1 MQIITLLK
9 PHFLSTIAAIR
20 HKGFERETRQS
31 FLILTFCFGLA
42 IALYLG
48 ARHVMHELAQLAH
61 LAYLPVSHILGLFLL
76 VLFFTLIVSN
86 LAIALGRF
94 YQSNDTDL
102 LLSSP
107 VSFSTVFFL
116 RSTLVFISATWM
128 PALFLVPVL
137 LGVLGPYALSA
148 SALAAMLPLLFCFF
162 IIPTGLAISIA
173 TLILYLTPTNYIR
186 YILLLLAAV
195 ILYSIWHFHGAV
207 SSNDSSLVTAQGILR
222 MISVLSLHH
231 IDWLPG
237 NWVARSVEKLVQ
249 GTFSYYSAENQLLF
263 GTALFVCAFAYCIF
277 LLLFDEALAH
287 MQGSNTRPMHNSRF
301 TLRTILLKLPFD
313 SHVRALLGKEYQLL
327 FRDPAQLVQISLLF
341 ILSSLYL
348 YNLETLAFAS
358 QFSSTFNQNW
368 SNFMSITTVSIGCF
382 FTIAVATRIVFPSLS
397 LEGSVFNL
405 LQSAPIT
412 MRQLLKIKFWLWFIP
427 LAFVSTL
434 FFALGGYAIHLS
446 LVPHILISLFG
457 TSTAY
462 SAVGLAIG
470 LGAKF
475 SRFDWEYSTQ
485 LAASFGSVLY
495 MLITVSTIALSGFI
509 LLPLTFQINKVDSLN
524 GLGLILAVSAF
535 ILSLLPGFLAVH
547 WATRSGLR
555 ELQARIQ

>member
-9 PHFLSTIAAIR
+9 PHILATIAAIR
-20 HKGFERETRQS
+20 HKGFEREARQS
-31 FLILTFCFGLA
+31 FLILTFCLGLA
-42 IALYLG
+42 ITLYLG

-137 LGVLGPYALSA
+137 FGVLGPYALSPGT
-148 SALAAMLPLLFCFF
+148 LTAMLPLLFCFF
-162 IIPTGLAISIA
+162 IIPTALAIFIA
-173 TLILYLTPTNYIR
+173 TLILYLTPTNYVR
-186 YILLLLAAV
+186 YILLSLTAL

-207 SSNDSSLVTAQGILR
+207 SDNDSSLITAQGILR

-237 NWVARSVEKLVQ
+237 NWVARSIESLIQ
-249 GTFSYYSAENQLLF
+249 GTFSYYAPESQLLL
-263 GTALFVCAFAYCIF
+263 GTTLFVCALAYCTF

-287 MQGSNTRPMHNSRF
+287 IQGSNTKPIHNNRF
-301 TLRTILLKLPFD
+301 ALRTILLSLPFD
-313 SHVRALLGKEYQLL
+313 TQVRAILAKEYQLL

-341 ILSSLYL
+341 ILSTLYL

-368 SNFMSITTVSIGCF
+368 SSFMSITTVSIGCF

-397 LEGSVFNL
+397 LEGAVFNL

-412 MRQLLKIKFWLWFIP
+412 MHQLLKIKFWLWFIP
-427 LAFVSTL
+427 LALVSTL
-434 FFALGGYAIHLS
+434 FFALGGYAIRLS
-446 LVPHILISLFG
+446 LVPHIMISLFG

-485 LAASFGSVLY
+485 LAASFGSVFY
-495 MLITVSTIALSGFI
+495 MLVTVGTIALSGCI
-509 LLPLTFQINKVDSLN
+509 LLPLTFQINQVESLN
-524 GLGLILAVSAF
+524 LLGYGLAGSAL
-535 ILSLLPGFLAVH
+535 ILSLLPGVLAVR

-555 ELQARIQ
+555 ELQERIL